1 MGGGGFPP
9 TPPPLCSSRLTWVVS
24 PRWAEERRRDPY
36 YRAAQQEGLR
46 SRAAFKLLFLQD
58 RFHLLRPG
66 QRVLDMGAAPGGWSI
81 VARDLVGPRGQVVSV
96 DLRGFE
102 PMEGVTFL
110 RGRVGDPR
118 LLERLGPKPF
128 DVCLSDMAPTVSGN
142 YDVDQARSVELAEL
156 AYGLAQQVLVPGGN
170 FAVKV
175 FQGDLTQDLR
185 RKIGSGFERLDVTK
199 PPASREASS
208 EMYLVGRRFRGSV
221 ARPAVGR
228 EVAPSAPLD
237 PNGAR

>member
-1 MGGGGFPP
+1 M
-9 TPPPLCSSRLTWVVS
+9 T
-24 PRWAEERRRDPY
+24 PRWSQERRRDPY
-36 YRAAQQEGLR
+36 YRAAQRDGLR
-46 SRAAFKLLFLQD
+46 SRAAFKLLFLQE

-66 QRVLDMGAAPGGWSI
+66 QRVLDMGAAPGGWSV

-102 PMEGVTFL
+102 PLEGVTFL

-118 LLERLGPKPF
+118 LLERLGPEPF

-142 YDVDQARSVELAEL
+142 YDVDHARSVELAEL
-156 AYGLAQQVLVPGGN
+156 AYRLARQVLRPGGG

-175 FQGDLTQDLR
+175 FQGDMVEDLR
-185 RKIGSGFERLDVTK
+185 RRISQGFEAVNATK

-208 EMYLVGRRFRGSV
+208 EMYLVGRRFRG
-221 ARPAVGR
+221 RPAPAEGGQGPHGGPGIQR
-228 EVAPSAPLD
+228 DEPS
-237 PNGAR
+237 

>member
-1 MGGGGFPP
+1 M
-9 TPPPLCSSRLTWVVS
+9 
-24 PRWAEERRRDPY
+24 
-36 YRAAQQEGLR
+36 
-46 SRAAFKLLFLQD
+46 
-58 RFHLLRPG
+58 
-66 QRVLDMGAAPGGWSI
+66 
-81 VARDLVGPRGQVVSV
+81 
-96 DLRGFE
+96 
-102 PMEGVTFL
+102 
-110 RGRVGDPR
+110 
-118 LLERLGPKPF
+118 
-128 DVCLSDMAPTVSGN
+128 
-142 YDVDQARSVELAEL
+142 
-156 AYGLAQQVLVPGGN
+156 LVPGGN